1 MSRRTRQLFLVLVA
15 LVCAVALTLV
25 LTHRELLLDPE
36 APDEPR
42 AEWLSEHP
50 ADWLAASALADVS
63 LDSPSPRR
71 LELWRAS
78 YAHAKLLAPHR
89 RNTDAGFVRAGLF
102 HWYEL
107 NAADRAKVVR
117 AAGPL
122 LRDPP
127 FFARMHGALWQLTRD
142 FAWLHANAPDT
153 PEARAALRN
162 LALSRG
168 LFAEY
173 RTLREE
179 LRRLR
184 MKSFEAQRRTGEAH
198 ALLNLVP
205 ERVERDDE
213 PLVRGILE
221 ELDRRAF
228 EPQQLHVGVES
239 LVDYAVRRDVRPL
252 AGLLPL
258 IESQSVLRDVT
269 RARAALD
276 LDNPAVA
283 SRIEL
288 TSSVANGAEWQPYY
302 LDRARFEARR
312 RDAVAANSYLMRAAA
327 EGMTTRVLAAAIDVA
342 RTLGRPQDEQR
353 FRAQLARTPRPWV
366 GTCGTNEVC
375 TSARTVEYAEGGTLS
390 VALENAQSD
399 EIAPYVEIYVDDAR
413 LAEGEVQDA
422 RTFTIDVPPGLHDV
436 EVRLVNTHTRNGA
449 PRRVRLS

>member
-1 MSRRTRQLFLVLVA
+1 MNRRRRQLLLGLVA
-15 LVCAVALTLV
+15 GVCAIALIVTL
-25 LTHRELLLDPE
+25 TNRDLLRDPK
-36 APDEPR
+36 APEEPR
-42 AEWLSEHP
+42 AAWLNAHP
-50 ADWLAASALADVS
+50 ADWLATSALADVS
-63 LDSPSPRR
+63 LDAQSPRR

-107 NAADRAKVVR
+107 NAGDRKRVVR

-122 LRDPP
+122 LRDPA
-127 FFARMHGALWQLTRD
+127 FFSRMHGPLWQLTRD

-153 PEARAALRN
+153 PDARAALRN

-179 LRRLR
+179 LRQLR
-184 MKSFEAQRRTGEAH
+184 MKSFASQRRTAD
-198 ALLNLVP
+198 AQVLLNLVP
-205 ERVERDDE
+205 ERVDRDHE

-228 EPQQLHVGVES
+228 EPQQLGYGLES
-239 LVDYAVRRDVRPL
+239 LVDFAVRRDVRPL
-252 AGLLPL
+252 TGLLPL
-258 IESQSVLRDVT
+258 IESQSALRDVT

-276 LDNPAVA
+276 LDNPTVA

-288 TSSVANGAEWQPYY
+288 TSSVANAAEWQPYY
-302 LDRARFEARR
+302 LERARFEARR
-312 RDAVAANSYLMRAAA
+312 RDAMAANSYLRRAAA
-327 EGMTTRVLAAAIDVA
+327 DGMTTPVLAAAIDVA
-342 RTLGRPQDEQR
+342 RLLGKPQDEQR
-353 FRAQLARTPRPWV
+353 FRAQLAQTPRPWA
-366 GTCGTNEVC
+366 GTCGTKEVC
-375 TSARTVEYAEGGTLS
+375 SSARTVEYAEGGTLR

-413 LAEGEVQDA
+413 LAEGEVRDA
-422 RTFTIDVPPGLHDV
+422 RTFTIAVAPGLHDV

-449 PRRVRLS
+449 QRRVRIS